1 MNYDTLFDIWH
12 IFIRAWKKTVR
23 TPIIILST
31 LALPVLFLVL
41 FSQIFTQFGNIPGFP
56 AGGYTQFVV
65 AGIILMNPLFDSGM
79 AGNALVDD
87 INSGFLSKML
97 VTPANRTAILLGQLL
112 HSMTMVLIPVG
123 VTLVLA
129 YALGATVTTGI
140 PGVLLIFLTAAFFGL
155 AMSGLTMVI
164 GVTTKSS
171 QAVESL
177 DLVAT
182 FPLAFV
188 STAFVPYEFL
198 PGWAQAFSNV
208 NPFSYAVNAVRVL
221 MSTGFVWST
230 ILAAYA
236 VIGVFAAV
244 TVGATLYKFRSVVK

>member
-1 MNYDTLFDIWH
+1 MNRDALFDVWH
-12 IFIRAWKKTVR
+12 LYVRALKKTIR
-23 TPIIILST
+23 TPILIFST

-41 FSQIFTQFGNIPGFP
+41 FTQIFTQFGNLPGFP
-56 AGGYTQFVV
+56 AGGYVQYAV
-65 AGIILMNPLFDSGM
+65 AGIIVMNPLFGSGG
-79 AGNALVDD
+79 AGNAVVDD

-97 VTPANRTAILLGQLL
+97 VTPANRAAILFGRLL
-112 HSMTMVLIPVG
+112 HDMTIVIIPVSI
-123 VTLVLA
+123 TLVLA
-129 YALGATVTTGI
+129 YALGATVMTGA
-140 PGVLLIFLTAAFFGL
+140 PGILLILFTAAFFGL
-155 AMSGLTMVI
+155 AMSGLTMAI

-171 QAVESL
+171 QAVEGL
-177 DLVAT
+177 DLVVT

-236 VIGVFAAV
+236 VTAVFAAV
-244 TVGATLYKFRSVVK
+244 TIGATLYQFRSVVK